1 MSENIEMFL
10 KFLREAEQYLHIAE
24 ANEQEANGETQ
35 DILHALELGELNYHQ
50 RAKLADKLKE
60 VRKKR
65 RAAMD
70 LLEEVTPIVE
80 WKETYKDIVKSL
92 ERLLGEVRKI
102 EKNRQTRIYTTRT
115 KVLEDVISSEL
126 K

>member
-1 MSENIEMFL
+1 MSESIESFL
-10 KFLREAEQYLHIAE
+10 KFLRDVEQYLHISK

-50 RAKLADKLKE
+50 RARLAEKLKE

-70 LLEEVTPIVE
+70 LLEEVAPIVE
-80 WKETYKDIVKSL
+80 WEESHRDVIKSL
-92 ERLLGEVRKI
+92 EKLLGELRKI
-102 EKNRQTRIYTTRT
+102 EKNQETRIYTART
-115 KVLEDVISSEL
+115 KVLDEIV
-126 K
+126 